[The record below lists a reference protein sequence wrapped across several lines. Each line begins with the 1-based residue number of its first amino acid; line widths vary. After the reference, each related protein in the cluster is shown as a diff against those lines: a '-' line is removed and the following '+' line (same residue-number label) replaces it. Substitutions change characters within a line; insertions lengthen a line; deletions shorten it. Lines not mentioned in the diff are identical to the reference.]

1 MNALKEINANANLL
15 EILRE
20 KIEQHDPNAK
30 VETESI
36 IQGRLKTSLSVLR
49 SNEERYAV
57 EILENETA
65 NFTTGEDNESK
76 LRQRGRLAEAIAK

>member
-1 MNALKEINANANLL
+1 M
-15 EILRE
+15 
-20 KIEQHDPNAK
+20 
-30 VETESI
+30 
-36 IQGRLKTSLSVLR
+36 KTSLSVLR

>member
-1 MNALKEINANANLL
+1 MSLAFIEFPLDEVKTMNALKEINANANLL

-36 IQGRLKTSLSVLR
+36 I
-49 SNEERYAV
+49 
-57 EILENETA
+57 
-65 NFTTGEDNESK
+65 
-76 LRQRGRLAEAIAK
+76 